1 VNSLAIFDID
11 GTLTDTNAVD
21 DACYRSA
28 VAETLGL
35 AETAID
41 WTGTPHFTDRGIF
54 DWLFAKHH
62 RTVPSEDDVRSARE
76 RLTELLT
83 AAMETSP
90 ARFTPIVGSTRV
102 FGHLASNGW
111 RVSIATGCW
120 RPSALMKLRAAGIE
134 LDEALIACA
143 DDAASRADIVTAS
156 RKRAQNFYGCEFSRV
171 VSIGDGVWDVTT
183 ASELGLPFIG
193 VGRGERRDRLQ
204 RAGAGVVIEDYTD
217 LSAFVSAL
225 ESAPVPGSG
234 S

>member
-35 AETAID
+35 AEGAID
-41 WTGTPHFTDRGIF
+41 WTGTPHFTDSGIF

-62 RTVPSEDDVRSARE
+62 RKVPSDDDIRAARE

-83 AAMETSP
+83 AAVENSP
-90 ARFTPIVGSTRV
+90 RQFAPIVGSPRV

-120 RPSALMKLRAAGIE
+120 RPSALMKLRAAGI
-134 LDEALIACA
+134 DVDDALIACA

-156 RKRAQNFYGCEFSRV
+156 LKRAQNFYGCDFSRV
-171 VSIGDGVWDVTT
+171 VSIGDGVWDVAT
-183 ASELGLPFIG
+183 ASELELPFIG
-193 VGRGERRDRLQ
+193 VGRGDRRVRLEH
-204 RAGAGVVIEDYTD
+204 AGARVVIEDYSD
-217 LSAFVSAL
+217 LTAFMSAL
-225 ESAPVPGSG
+225 ERAPVPGG